1 MYLCVLEFGFFFI
14 EIFQTSCNHFKST
27 IVYANRSLFLKPKTE
42 SLLMK
47 IIQLHQEETK
57 IIKLAA
63 ENNRQAQQQIY
74 SKFSSKMLSVCRQYI
89 KDIQLAEDVMIT
101 AFMKVF
107 TNLSKFEHKG
117 SFEGW
122 IRRIMVNECISYLR
136 VQKKVKFAEDEFFVE
151 ESFNEIDSQFTVEQI
166 QYLIDALPDGYKM
179 VFNLYA
185 IEGYKHNEIAKMLGI
200 NEGTSKSQL
209 SHARKMLQTQI
220 TILKKQDNGTE

>member
-1 MYLCVLEFGFFFI
+1 M
-14 EIFQTSCNHFKST
+14 
-27 IVYANRSLFLKPKTE
+27 FLKPKPKQNR

-47 IIQLHQEETK
+47 IIQLHQEEAK
-57 IIKLAA
+57 IIKLAV

-74 SKFSSKMLSVCRQYI
+74 SRFSSKMLSVCRQYI

-107 TNLSKFEHKG
+107 TNLKNFEHKG
-117 SFEGW
+117 NFEGW

-151 ESFNEIDSQFTVEQI
+151 ESFNEIDSQFTLEQI

>member
-1 MYLCVLEFGFFFI
+1 
-14 EIFQTSCNHFKST
+14 
-27 IVYANRSLFLKPKTE
+27 
-42 SLLMK
+42 MK
-47 IIQLHQEETK
+47 IIHLHQEETE
-57 IIKLAA
+57 IIKLAV

-107 TNLSKFEHKG
+107 TNLKNFEHKG

-136 VQKKVKFAEDEFFVE
+136 VQKKVKFAEDEFFIE

>member
-1 MYLCVLEFGFFFI
+1 
-14 EIFQTSCNHFKST
+14 
-27 IVYANRSLFLKPKTE
+27 
-42 SLLMK
+42 MK
-47 IIQLHQEETK
+47 IIHLHQEETK
-57 IIKLAA
+57 IIKLAVD
-63 ENNRQAQQQIY
+63 NNRQAQQQIY
-74 SKFSSKMLSVCRQYI
+74 SRFSSKMLSVCRQYI

-107 TNLSKFEHKG
+107 TNLNKFEHKG

-136 VQKKVKFAEDEFFVE
+136 VQKKVKFTEDEIYIE
-151 ESFNEIDSQFTVEQI
+151 ESFNATDNQFSIDQI
-166 QYLIDALPDGYKM
+166 QFLIDALPDGYKM

-220 TILKKQDNGTE
+220 NTLQKQEYGTE